1 MTVMNPPAW
10 LPAMFPMSPWSEQVM
25 ERFCLL
31 LETHRP
37 NPNVVAFHALQ
48 RLSFLVRQETFP
60 PPASG
65 LATQLFEQLWNTFG
79 VS

>member
-1 MTVMNPPAW
+1 
-10 LPAMFPMSPWSEQVM
+10 M